1 MKSKV
6 LITLPFLFG
15 DFGTVNYMKSAH
27 IKNKVNCDLFMTLLF
42 TKNKK
47 HNFKNRTLK
56 YLAYTVSKTK
66 NVNDIQV

>member
-42 TKNKK
+42 PKNKK
-47 HNFKNRTLK
+47 HNFKNNTLK